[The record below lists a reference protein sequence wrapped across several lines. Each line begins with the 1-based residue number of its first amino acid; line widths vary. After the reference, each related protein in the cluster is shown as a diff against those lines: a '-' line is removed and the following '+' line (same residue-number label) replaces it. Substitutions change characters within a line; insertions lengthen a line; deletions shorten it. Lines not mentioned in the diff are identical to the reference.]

1 MEVKTMEEKKAE
13 FNAEVV
19 ALGLQDDIASLR
31 VFTDMIT
38 EAFGKPR
45 GMEIFT
51 ADGKYLWPRR

>member
-1 MEVKTMEEKKAE
+1 MEEKKAE